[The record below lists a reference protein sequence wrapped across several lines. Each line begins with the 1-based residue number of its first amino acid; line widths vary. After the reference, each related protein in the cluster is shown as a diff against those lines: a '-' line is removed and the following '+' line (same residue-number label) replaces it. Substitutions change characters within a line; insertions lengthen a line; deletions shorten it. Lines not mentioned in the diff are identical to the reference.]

1 MNNKLSI
8 ALILILVGL
17 KFLVQPWFEWVEL
30 TSSEVS
36 QKEKS
41 YLKLSALDQK
51 QEFALKEIERL
62 QVELAPFDS
71 RKLPASRAKSTTI
84 TLDYIKMLGER
95 SDIKVVHQRLG
106 EIQNGTLAYIPLE
119 MFVEGNPVS
128 LALFIKELETG
139 PYIMV
144 MAEAN
149 ITSMT
154 RKPNILTANLT
165 MYVAIQEAK

>member
-8 ALILILVGL
+8 TLILILVGL

-62 QVELAPFDS
+62 QVELAPFDA
-71 RKLPASRAKSTTI
+71 RRLPASRAKITTV
-84 TLDYIKMLGER
+84 TLDYIKQLGEQHNVK
-95 SDIKVVHQRLG
+95 ILNQRLG
-106 EIQNGTLAYIPLE
+106 ETQEGTLSYIPLE
-119 MFVEGNPVS
+119 MFAEGNPVA
-128 LALFIKELETG
+128 LARFIKALETG

-144 MAEAN
+144 MAQAN
-149 ITSMT
+149 IVSTV
-154 RKPNILTANLT
+154 RKPELLTANLT
-165 MYVAIQEAK
+165 MYVAIKEAK